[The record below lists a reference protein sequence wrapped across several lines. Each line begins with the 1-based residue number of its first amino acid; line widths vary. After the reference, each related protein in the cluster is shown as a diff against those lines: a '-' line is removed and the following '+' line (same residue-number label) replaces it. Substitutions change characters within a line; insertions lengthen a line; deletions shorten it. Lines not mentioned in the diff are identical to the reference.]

1 LPNRSQATH
10 GHRHGKPGGDA
21 DFHRTRAVA
30 LRLLHVASGM
40 TRISDPTTDQIV
52 RGLTFTSQR
61 HAVLARNLANVAT
74 PGYRAGDVLFEDHL
88 RPALDAVGG
97 RAARAEASTPSTR
110 LIASQDV
117 TPRNDGNDVDVD
129 RQMSRLAQ
137 NTLFH
142 SALVQVLIGR
152 FATMKQAISG
162 RV

>member
-1 LPNRSQATH
+1 VKRGA
-10 GHRHGKPGGDA
+10 DA
-21 DFHRTRAVA
+21 HFHVAPAVA
-30 LRLLHVASGM
+30 LRLLDVASGM
-40 TRISDPTTDQIV
+40 TRISDATVDQIV

-74 PGYRAGDVLFEDHL
+74 PGYRAQDVLFEDHL

-97 RAARAEASTPSTR
+97 GAATTPSTR
-110 LIASQDV
+110 VVTSSDV
-117 TPRNDGNDVDVD
+117 VPRGDGNDVDVD
-129 RQMSRLAQ
+129 RQMSRVAQ

>member
-1 LPNRSQATH
+1 
-10 GHRHGKPGGDA
+10 
-21 DFHRTRAVA
+21 
-30 LRLLHVASGM
+30 M
-40 TRISDPTTDQIV
+40 TRISDATVDQIV

-74 PGYRAGDVLFEDHL
+74 TGYRAQDVLFEDHL

-97 RAARAEASTPSTR
+97 RVADGSATTPSTR
-110 LIASQDV
+110 LVDANDV
-117 TPRNDGNDVDVD
+117 APRGDGNDVDVD

>member
-1 LPNRSQATH
+1 MKRGA
-10 GHRHGKPGGDA
+10 DA
-21 DFHRTRAVA
+21 HFHVTPAVA
-30 LRLLHVASGM
+30 LRLLHVASEM
-40 TRISDPTTDQIV
+40 TRISDPTVDQIV

-74 PGYRAGDVLFEDHL
+74 PGYRAHDVLFEDHL

-97 RAARAEASTPSTR
+97 YPTGASATTPSTR
-110 LIASQDV
+110 LVASSDV
-117 TPRNDGNDVDVD
+117 APRGDGNDVDVD